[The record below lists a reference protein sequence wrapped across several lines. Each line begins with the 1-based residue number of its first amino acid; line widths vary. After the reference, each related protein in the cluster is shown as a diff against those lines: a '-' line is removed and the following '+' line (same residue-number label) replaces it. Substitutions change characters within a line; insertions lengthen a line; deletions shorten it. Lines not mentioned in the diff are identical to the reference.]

1 MQWAGLVGNPSLNIS
16 ANQSYAVSLLAVR
29 VFAAA
34 LPSSY
39 SRAPRRWVQ
48 ESGVV
53 IYALTMANQVVPLEL
68 LLVRNRVIQPSMAV
82 FESV

>member
-16 ANQSYAVSLLAVR
+16 ANQSYAVRLLAVCFF
-29 VFAAA
+29 VAAI
-34 LPSSY
+34 PSSY
-39 SRAPRRWVQ
+39 SLAPRRWVQ

-53 IYALTMANQVVPLEL
+53 IYALTMANQVVPVEL
-68 LLVRNRVIQPSMAV
+68 LLVCDRVIQPSTAV